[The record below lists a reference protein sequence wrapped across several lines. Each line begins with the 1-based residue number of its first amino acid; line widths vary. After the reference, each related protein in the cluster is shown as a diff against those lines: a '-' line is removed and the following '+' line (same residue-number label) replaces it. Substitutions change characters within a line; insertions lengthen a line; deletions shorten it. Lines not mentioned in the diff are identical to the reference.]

1 MTNEHN
7 CGERTNSD
15 GYYVVK
21 HRIPYDDSSQL
32 ERSYRT
38 ALPLHTGMYDVSLL
52 KLTPQIYFKNL
63 LPRPTDSILL
73 TRRDK
78 WINPNRKVN
87 LNLLYYNI
95 HIKSH
100 ISQALFSFIY
110 PFFSPLM
117 VFSVS
122 ITVSELNQTS
132 FILISYPFPLCHT
145 TIYEGKAI

>member
-52 KLTPQIYFKNL
+52 KLTPQIFQKTFITL
-63 LPRPTDSILL
+63 A
-73 TRRDK
+73 RRF
-78 WINPNRKVN
+78 
-87 LNLLYYNI
+87 
-95 HIKSH
+95 HTSH
-100 ISQALFSFIY
+100 REISG
-110 PFFSPLM
+110 
-117 VFSVS
+117 
-122 ITVSELNQTS
+122 
-132 FILISYPFPLCHT
+132 C
-145 TIYEGKAI
+145 